1 MSGRTRRVGF
11 LGFDGAMALDI
22 IGASEAFACTRL
34 EEDGTT
40 VSAYEVVLL
49 SVTGR
54 PFSTESGIAFRPH
67 RGIRGR
73 LELDTLVVP
82 GGCGLREPAV
92 NAKVAAW
99 LKSRAPKIRRV
110 ATVCTGI
117 YGLAPTGL
125 LDGRRVTTHWRF
137 VRDVAARF
145 PALEV
150 VPDALFL
157 KDGSYYTA
165 AGVTSGI
172 DLALALIEEDHGAEV
187 ALGVARELVVYL
199 KRPGGQEQYSEPLR
213 FQSRATD
220 RIGEIAAWMRGHLQ
234 ADLSVEALAA
244 RACLCPR
251 QFNRRFRAA
260 FQVTPAAFVA
270 DLRLG
275 EAKRRLTLPELNVA
289 EVALSVGF
297 KSDDAFRRAFE
308 RRYGIP
314 PSAYRRRFAAGES
327 DSVVTGPSRGRRKRA
342 AG

>member
-1 MSGRTRRVGF
+1 VSGGARRIGF

-22 IGASEAFACTRL
+22 VGASDAFSCTRL
-34 EEDGTT
+34 GEAGAP
-40 VSAYEVVLL
+40 AYEVVLL

-54 PFSTESGIAFRPH
+54 PFATESGIVLSPH

-73 LELDTLVVP
+73 LELDTLIVP
-82 GGCGLREPAV
+82 GGCGLREPER
-92 NAKVAAW
+92 NAEVVAW
-99 LKSRAPKIRRV
+99 LRARAPKIRRV

-137 VRDVAARF
+137 ARDVAARF

-157 KDGSYYTA
+157 KDGGYYTA

-172 DLALALIEEDHGAEV
+172 DLALALIEEDHGAEA
-187 ALGVARELVVYL
+187 ALAVARELVVYL

-220 RIGEIAAWMRGHLQ
+220 RIGEIATWMRGHLRD
-234 ADLSVEALAA
+234 DLSVEALAA

-260 FQVTPAAFVA
+260 FQCTPAAFVT

-275 EAKRRLTLPELNVA
+275 EAKRRLALPGISVE

-297 KSDDAFRRAFE
+297 RSDDAFRRAFE
-308 RRYGIP
+308 RRFGVA
-314 PSAYRRRFAAGES
+314 PSAWRRRFAGGGAR
-327 DSVVTGPSRGRRKRA
+327 DAPVTGAAPRRRKRA
-342 AG
+342 GA